1 MIDEFPG
8 DAEFLLDVGGEGF
21 DAEGL
26 GGVVAAVDEID
37 ADLLGKGVAPVG
49 AFAGDEGV
57 DAGLGCCSDFR
68 AGASR

>member
-1 MIDEFPG
+1 MIHEFPG
-8 DAEFLLDVGGEGF
+8 DAEFLFDVGGEGF

-37 ADLLGKGVAPVG
+37 ADFFGEGVAPVG

-57 DAGLGCCSDFR
+57 DAVFGCGGDFGAR
-68 AGASR
+68 AAR